1 MFTSMRKPGL
11 TVLPI
16 ALLSVAPAAR
26 AQEAD
31 HADRGDVSDFREHE
45 DGRPEPYEYR
55 PDGTPGPSWSLDIG
69 APLLFDTN
77 PFWAADG
84 SHDALLATPSLAL
97 AYSHPQLIPG
107 WDLALSAEADADIY
121 SRDPEE
127 LNEARLTA
135 AATIFHQV
143 GNAGTLSFGFR
154 QRWSYIGEDF
164 SDFDQ
169 SQQRYI
175 VMFAPNFPGSVSAS
189 VSAEYRDSSQASQ
202 RRAIGT
208 VNFDWTM
215 LDSEHVRLG
224 FFQEFAF
231 SHFTAG
237 ANDGR
242 DDLLSLSEVMLTPQ
256 LNLPPGMRLGVAATL
271 FHRFSNREASRFT
284 GVQVGPSLG
293 FRF

>member
-1 MFTSMRKPGL
+1 M
-11 TVLPI
+11 
-16 ALLSVAPAAR
+16 
-26 AQEAD
+26 
-31 HADRGDVSDFREHE
+31 
-45 DGRPEPYEYR
+45 
-55 PDGTPGPSWSLDIG
+55 PGPSWSFDIA

-84 SHDALLATPSLAL
+84 SRDALLAAPSLTVT
-97 AYSHPQLIPG
+97 YSHPQLIPG
-107 WDLALSAEADADIY
+107 WDLELRAAADADLY
-121 SRDPEE
+121 SRDPED
-127 LNEARLTA
+127 LNEARLDA
-135 AATIFHQV
+135 EATLFHQL

-154 QRWSYIGEDF
+154 QRWSYVGEDF

-169 SQQRYI
+169 SQQRYMA
-175 VMFAPNFPGSVSAS
+175 MFAPDFPGDVSAS

-202 RRAIGT
+202 KRAIGT

-215 LDSEHVRLG
+215 LDNEEVRIG
-224 FFQEFAF
+224 FFQELAF

-242 DDLLSLSEVMLTPQ
+242 DDLLSLSEIVLTPNLDLPKGMQ
-256 LNLPPGMRLGVAATL
+256 LGMAATL

-284 GVQVGPSLG
+284 GVQVGPTLG